1 MKKIAKII
9 SRILIIL
16 FAALMLFTL
25 VTFVIHRVK
34 TAKEIELLKEKG
46 YYNPISVG
54 EYSLNVAKF
63 GNENGSHTIVSLAGL
78 GMGDYSITE
87 REMTSV
93 LENDNMVV
101 FIDRAGYG
109 LCDDTDNEMTLEYIV
124 EDYRSALKNAGIDAP
139 YILMPHSIGGAY
151 ANYWISKYPNEIEAV
166 VFLDG
171 TQLSDAVFDENS
183 NGSVGYKDNFLS
195 FFAKLGYGRYMLREN
210 YWLLP
215 DNYSEEEQKLA
226 DALQLRTEYSI
237 ALASEG
243 YLHDQNLQDAWSSI
257 VTNDIPKLYICSSWG
272 IQTKKDLTEYLEWFG
287 RLKEKNHL
295 EIASL
300 TDISDERFE
309 EQIDE
314 FEKCRQDIIYTYAEK
329 MGNCKVVLLAGDH
342 AIYEQKPEECGK
354 IIKEFIDGLDRRVR
368 IFRAHMNKSYY
379 IDYP

>member
-16 FAALMLFTL
+16 LAALMLFTL
-25 VTFVIHRVK
+25 VSFVIHRVK

-54 EYSLNVAKF
+54 
-63 GNENGSHTIVSLAGL
+63 
-78 GMGDYSITE
+78 DYSITE

-93 LENDNMVV
+93 LENDNM
-101 FIDRAGYG
+101 
-109 LCDDTDNEMTLEYIV
+109 
-124 EDYRSALKNAGIDAP
+124 
-139 YILMPHSIGGAY
+139 
-151 ANYWISKYPNEIEAV
+151 V

-237 ALASEG
+237 ALAYEG

-300 TDISDERFE
+300 TDISDEFE
-309 EQIDE
+309 FFGPI
-314 FEKCRQDIIYTYAEK
+314 
-329 MGNCKVVLLAGDH
+329 
-342 AIYEQKPEECGK
+342 
-354 IIKEFIDGLDRRVR
+354 
-368 IFRAHMNKSYY
+368 
-379 IDYP
+379 

>member
-1 MKKIAKII
+1 MENSQYERIAKII

-16 FAALMLFTL
+16 LAALMLFTL

-54 EYSLNVAKF
+54 
-63 GNENGSHTIVSLAGL
+63 
-78 GMGDYSITE
+78 DYSITE

-109 LCDDTDNEMTLEYIV
+109 LSDDTDNEMTLEYIV

-183 NGSVGYKDNFLS
+183 NGS
-195 FFAKLGYGRYMLREN
+195 
-210 YWLLP
+210 
-215 DNYSEEEQKLA
+215 
-226 DALQLRTEYSI
+226 
-237 ALASEG
+237 
-243 YLHDQNLQDAWSSI
+243 
-257 VTNDIPKLYICSSWG
+257 
-272 IQTKKDLTEYLEWFG
+272 
-287 RLKEKNHL
+287 
-295 EIASL
+295 
-300 TDISDERFE
+300 
-309 EQIDE
+309 
-314 FEKCRQDIIYTYAEK
+314 
-329 MGNCKVVLLAGDH
+329 AG
-342 AIYEQKPEECGK
+342 
-354 IIKEFIDGLDRRVR
+354 
-368 IFRAHMNKSYY
+368 
-379 IDYP
+379 

>member
-16 FAALMLFTL
+16 LAALMLFTL

-54 EYSLNVAKF
+54 
-63 GNENGSHTIVSLAGL
+63 
-78 GMGDYSITE
+78 DYSITE

-93 LENDNMVV
+93 LENDNM
-101 FIDRAGYG
+101 
-109 LCDDTDNEMTLEYIV
+109 
-124 EDYRSALKNAGIDAP
+124 
-139 YILMPHSIGGAY
+139 
-151 ANYWISKYPNEIEAV
+151 V

-183 NGSVGYKDNFLS
+183 NGSVGYKDN
-195 FFAKLGYGRYMLREN
+195 
-210 YWLLP
+210 
-215 DNYSEEEQKLA
+215 YSEEEQKLA

-237 ALASEG
+237 ALAYEG

-300 TDISDERFE
+300 TDISDEFE
-309 EQIDE
+309 FFGPI
-314 FEKCRQDIIYTYAEK
+314 
-329 MGNCKVVLLAGDH
+329 
-342 AIYEQKPEECGK
+342 
-354 IIKEFIDGLDRRVR
+354 
-368 IFRAHMNKSYY
+368 
-379 IDYP
+379 

>member
-16 FAALMLFTL
+16 LAALMLFTL

-54 EYSLNVAKF
+54 
-63 GNENGSHTIVSLAGL
+63 
-78 GMGDYSITE
+78 DYSITE

-109 LCDDTDNEMTLEYIV
+109 LSDDTDNEMTLEYIV

-139 YILMPHSIGGAY
+139 YILMPHFIGGAY

-171 TQLSDAVFDENS
+171 TQLS
-183 NGSVGYKDNFLS
+183 
-195 FFAKLGYGRYMLREN
+195 
-210 YWLLP
+210 
-215 DNYSEEEQKLA
+215 

-314 FEKCRQDIIYTYAEK
+314 FEKCRQDIIYPYAEK
-329 MGNCKVVLLAGDH
+329 MGNCKVVLLAGDY

-354 IIKEFIDGLDRRVR
+354 IIKEFIDGLDR
-368 IFRAHMNKSYY
+368 
-379 IDYP
+379 

>member
-9 SRILIIL
+9 RRILIIL
-16 FAALMLFTL
+16 LAALMLFTL

-34 TAKEIELLKEKG
+34 TSKELELLKEKG
-46 YYNPISVG
+46 YFNPISVG
-54 EYSLNVAKF
+54 DYSLNVAIF
-63 GNENGSHTIVSLAGL
+63 GNEDGGHTIVSLAGL

-87 REMTSV
+87 REMTSA

-109 LCDDTDNEMTLEYIV
+109 LSDDTDNEMTIEYIV

-151 ANYWISKYPNEIEAV
+151 ANYWVSKYPNEIEAV

-183 NGSVGYKDNFLS
+183 LAFVGYKDKLISFL
-195 FFAKLGYGRYMLREN
+195 AKLGYGRYMLRDN

-226 DALQLRTEYSI
+226 DALQLRTEHSI

-243 YLHDQNLQDAWSSI
+243 YLHDRNLQDAWSAI

-287 RLKEKNHL
+287 RLKEKNHF
-295 EIASL
+295 EITSL
-300 TDISDERFE
+300 TEISDEKFQ

-314 FEKCRQDIIYTYAEK
+314 FEKFRQDIIYPYAEK
-329 MGNCKVVLLAGDH
+329 MGNCKVVLLPGDH

-354 IIKEFIDGLDRRVR
+354 IVKEFIDGLDR
-368 IFRAHMNKSYY
+368 
-379 IDYP
+379 